1 MAETEER
8 SQGNPRHPMHA
19 PDLLSESESRFQQII
34 EYLPEA
40 VLVQFGNEV
49 VFANRFCTQLHGASS
64 AEQLIG
70 KDIADFLQ
78 PPFVPAL
85 RERIQGC
92 YATGQASAPLE
103 AVLTALDGSLVDV
116 EVVATPV
123 SWKGS
128 TAIEMVLRVIGERK
142 RAEAA
147 VLKSHKRLELAQKAG
162 LRIGLWD
169 WDVASNKASWSD
181 ETYRQFG
188 FTRETFSGRV
198 EDAAIRIHPEDRP
211 RVLAAM
217 NRVLTGAAKD
227 YSEQYRVVRP
237 DGTMSWIDAQGVLVS
252 NGSLH
257 MIGIGV
263 DITSLKRAEQS
274 IQESE
279 SRYRNLFENATY
291 GMYLARLDGTLIDAN
306 PAMVRMLGYNSKE
319 ELLARNV
326 ERDVYE
332 CPETR
337 QSIIA
342 RIDSGGRLGGEV
354 NWRRKDGKIIVVRL
368 NGGAIRRDDGQLSHL
383 EVMVED
389 VTERRNLEEQLRHSQ
404 KMEAIGLLVGGI
416 SHDFNNLLGV
426 ILGNA
431 DLLLEKLPPDAP
443 KRYAEA
449 IKKAGSSAAQ
459 LVRQLLAFSRKQVLY
474 PAVIDINTAVSD
486 TGKILKRLI
495 GEDVRVVS
503 ELDNDLDNILADRG
517 QIEQILMNLAT
528 NARDAM
534 PNGGTFTICTRNCD
548 LAENEVA
555 RHSYMKP
562 GRYVHLSVHDTG
574 IGMSEEVRARIFEPF
589 FTTKEKGRGT
599 GLGLAT
605 VYGIVKQSGG
615 YVWVTSEPGSG
626 TTFDFFFPSV
636 AERVPASAPKIL
648 VQCEYPRGTE
658 TILVLEDEDC
668 LRNITCEFLQE
679 SGYHVLQAGHGA
691 AAIESAR
698 QCKDPI
704 ALIISDVV
712 LPEISGPDAVAKMR
726 AAHPEAQVLYI
737 SGYAEVPVAQQLI
750 AEGAVV
756 MQKPVTRQSLLEKVD
771 EMLHRRT
778 KLVPRIAERRSL
790 LA

>member
-1 MAETEER
+1 MTETEAR
-8 SQGNPRHPMHA
+8 SQRDSSDPTRA
-19 PDLLSESESRFQQII
+19 SRLSESETRFQQVV

-40 VLVQFGNEV
+40 VVVQCANEV
-49 VFANRFCTQLHGASS
+49 VFVNRVCTLLHAASGP
-64 AEQLIG
+64 EQLIG
-70 KDIADFLQ
+70 KDITDFIQ

-85 RERIQGC
+85 RERIREC

-103 AVLTALDGSLVDV
+103 AVLTALDGSRVDV
-116 EVVATPV
+116 EIVAIPI

-128 TAIEMVLRVIGERK
+128 PAIEMVLRVIRERK

-147 VLKSHKRLELAQKAG
+147 VLKWHKRLELAQKAG

-169 WDVASNKASWSD
+169 WDLASNKATWSD

-188 FTRETFSGRV
+188 LTRETFSGRV
-198 EDAAIRIHPEDRP
+198 EDAAIRIHPEDRS
-211 RVLAAM
+211 RVLLAM

-227 YSEQYRVVRP
+227 YSEQYRVLRP
-237 DGTMSWIDAQGVLVS
+237 DGTMNWIDAHGVLVS

-263 DITSLKRAEQS
+263 DITDLKKAEQS

-279 SRYRNLFENATY
+279 SRYRNLFENASY
-291 GMYLARLDGTLIDAN
+291 GMYLAKTDGTLIDAN
-306 PAMVRMLGYNSKE
+306 PALVRMLGYSSKL
-319 ELLARNV
+319 ELLARNLQ
-326 ERDVYE
+326 RDIYE
-332 CPETR
+332 DRE
-337 QSIIA
+337 A
-342 RIDSGGRLGGEV
+342 REAILRSIDSAGRLAGEA
-354 NWRRKDGKIIVVRL
+354 NWRRKDGKIIAVRI
-368 NGGAIRRDDGQLSHL
+368 NGGAIRREDGEFSHF

-389 VTERRNLEEQLRHSQ
+389 VTERRNLEEQLRQSQ

-431 DLLLEKLPPDAP
+431 DLLLEKLPPNSP
-443 KRYAEA
+443 KRYAES

-474 PAVIDINTAVSD
+474 PAVIDMNTAVSD

-503 ELDNDLDNILADRG
+503 ELDENLDNILADRG

-534 PNGGTFTICTRNCD
+534 PNGGTFSIRTRNCD
-548 LAENEVA
+548 VGEAEVA
-555 RHSYMKP
+555 PHSYLKP
-562 GRYVHLSVHDTG
+562 GRYVHLSVQDTG
-574 IGMSEEVRARIFEPF
+574 LGMSEEVRARVFEPF
-589 FTTKEKGRGT
+589 FTTKDKGRGT

-615 YVWVTSEPGSG
+615 YVWVSSEPGSG
-626 TTFDFFFPSV
+626 TKFDLYFPSV
-636 AERVPASAPKIL
+636 AEKVLPSAPKMPR
-648 VQCEYPRGTE
+648 QSEYPRGTE

-679 SGYHVLQAGHGA
+679 SGYRILQAGHGA
-691 AAIESAR
+691 AAIEAAR
-698 QCKDPI
+698 ECEDPI

-712 LPEISGPDAVAKMR
+712 LPEISGPDAVAKIR

-750 AEGAVV
+750 SEGANV
-756 MQKPVTRQSLLEKVD
+756 MQKPVTRQCLMEKVD
-771 EMLHRRT
+771 EMLHRSA
-778 KLVPRIAERRSL
+778 KLVPRIAERQSL